1 MHRDLQTWIKD
12 HKADNNDDV
21 PPQQTTL
28 SSPELKEGEVLIP
41 CRGVDP
47 LQSVFNIVETVHDI
61 VRYSSSFILSL

>member
-12 HKADNNDDV
+12 HKADKSDDV

-28 SSPELKEGEVLIP
+28 SLKEGEVLIP
-41 CRGVDP
+41 CRGLDP

-61 VRYSSSFILSL
+61 VRYSSSFILSF